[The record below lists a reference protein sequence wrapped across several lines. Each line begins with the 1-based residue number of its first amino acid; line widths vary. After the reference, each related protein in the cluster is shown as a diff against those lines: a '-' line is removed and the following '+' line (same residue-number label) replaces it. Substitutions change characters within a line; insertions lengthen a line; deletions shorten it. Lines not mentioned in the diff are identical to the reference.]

1 MASRS
6 NNPPETAPK
15 DQQIMADFG
24 WPWLQPAIWCSVTE
38 KWVAAE
44 LNHCEE
50 SGKWFETEWHSSFD
64 LRGWMP
70 YPQVSKP
77 DSAEEHF

>member
-1 MASRS
+1 MNLNS
-6 NNPPETAPK
+6 PETAPK

-24 WPWLQPAIWCSVTE
+24 WTWLQPTIWCSVTE

-50 SGKWFETEWHSSFD
+50 S
-64 LRGWMP
+64 
-70 YPQVSKP
+70 
-77 DSAEEHF
+77 

>member
-1 MASRS
+1 MNLNS
-6 NNPPETAPK
+6 PETAPK

-24 WPWLQPAIWCSVTE
+24 WPLLQPAIWCSVTE
-38 KWVAAE
+38 QWATA
-44 LNHCEE
+44 LYNSCEHDGE
-50 SGKWFETEWHSSFD
+50 WYETEWHASYE

>member
-1 MASRS
+1 MDCRS
-6 NNPPETAPK
+6 INPPETAPK

-38 KWVAAE
+38 QWVAAE

-50 SGKWFETEWHSSFD
+50 SGKWYETEWYSSFD
-64 LRGWMP
+64 LRGWLP
-70 YPQVSKP
+70 YPQSQNTET
-77 DSAEEHF
+77 AEEYC